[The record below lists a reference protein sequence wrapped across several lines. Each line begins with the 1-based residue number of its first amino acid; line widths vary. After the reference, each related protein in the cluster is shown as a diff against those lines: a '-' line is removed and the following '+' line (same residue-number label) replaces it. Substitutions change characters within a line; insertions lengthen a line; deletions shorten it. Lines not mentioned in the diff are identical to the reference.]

1 MDFAGNGKRI
11 FNSLS
16 QILEVN
22 VKHSQRILI
31 CTLLLLAVAVAQTAS
46 SKGATLVS
54 DQRLKQLLPATVFLD
69 GENVPTQERNAALL
83 QLPNGKLLLASL
95 IDTSGYSSAYQE
107 KYSGVLLLQ
116 AGITIGS
123 KNLDA
128 GAYAIG
134 QKKNGDDVTLYVYNI
149 GGDRVAEL
157 ATQRQDSLRPVKP
170 LQIVVA
176 EDGSVRLYL
185 GRYGVSIAGR

>member
-1 MDFAGNGKRI
+1 M
-11 FNSLS
+11 
-16 QILEVN
+16 
-22 VKHSQRILI
+22 KHSQRVPI
-31 CTLLLLAVAVAQTAS
+31 CVLLLLTVAAAQTS
-46 SKGATLVS
+46 GSKGAALVS

-69 GENVPTQERNAALL
+69 GENVPTQDRNAALL
-83 QLPNGKLLLASL
+83 QLPNGKLFLASL

-107 KYSGVLLLQ
+107 KYTGVLLLQ
-116 AGITIGS
+116 TGITIGS
-123 KNLDA
+123 KSLEP

-149 GGDRVAEL
+149 GGDRLAEL
-157 ATQRQDSLRPVKP
+157 PTLRQDNLRPLKP

>member
-1 MDFAGNGKRI
+1 MK
-11 FNSLS
+11 
-16 QILEVN
+16 
-22 VKHSQRILI
+22 KHSQHTLVCI
-31 CTLLLLAVAVAQTAS
+31 LLLLAVAAAQTAGG
-46 SKGATLVS
+46 KGAALVS

-69 GENVPTQERNAALL
+69 GENVPTQDRNAALL
-83 QLPNGKLLLASL
+83 QLSNGKLFLASL

-116 AGITIGS
+116 TGITIGS
-123 KNLDA
+123 KSLEP

-134 QKKNGDDVTLYVYNI
+134 QTKNGEDVTLCVYDI
-149 GGDRVAEL
+149 GGNRL
-157 ATQRQDSLRPVKP
+157 AALSMQRQDNLRPLKP

-185 GRYGVSIAGR
+185 GRYGVSIAAR